1 MPITYRK
8 ILKEDNPI
16 LAKMI
21 RSIFE
26 IYDAP
31 RSGTVY
37 SDPTTDDLHTIFQKK
52 GSSLNVA
59 DSDGLAIGCCGVFPT
74 KGLPVGYVELVKF
87 YLDSNFHGRGIGK
100 KLFELTMEDAVTLG
114 YNHIYIESLPH
125 FSRALNIYEKYGF
138 RRIEKPLGNSS
149 HTSCNIWM
157 EKIL

>member
-1 MPITYRK
+1 MAITYRK

-26 IYDAP
+26 IYNAP

-37 SDPTTDDLHTIFQKK
+37 SDPTTDDLHTIFQKE

-59 DSDGLAIGCCGVFPT
+59 DSDGLAVGCCGVFPT
-74 KGLPVGYVELVKF
+74 KGLPEGYVELVKF
-87 YLDSNFHGRGIGK
+87 YLNSNFHSRGIGK
-100 KLFELTMEDAVTLG
+100 KLFELTIEDAVALG
-114 YNHIYIESLPH
+114 YYYIYLESLPH

-138 RRIEKPLGNSS
+138 RRIENPLGNSC